1 MQQHDRWEGA
11 ISKKISD
18 ISIPHNCVFRETTAA
33 NIARLAAIDG
43 DTGAVF
49 SNGDKE
55 DCEEEERTRSY
66 PHSPTP
72 DHDRPPTITEVL
84 LIRFVESGHF
94 CGHVDMLS
102 MPGWNV
108 IGPRGYLFSKSIR
121 TITIHQTPNIWNIS
135 FQTASV
141 LSQKMNGGPVHC

>member
-1 MQQHDRWEGA
+1 MKQHDRWEGH
-11 ISKKISD
+11 SSNKISRYLTTVYSERRQQPTLPGWLLLTGTLERCSATVTRK
-18 ISIPHNCVFRETTAA
+18 IVRRRRGQGPTLTAPHPTTTDPPPS
-33 NIARLAAIDG
+33 RRYCQ
-43 DTGAVF
+43 
-49 SNGDKE
+49 
-55 DCEEEERTRSY
+55 CE
-66 PHSPTP
+66 
-72 DHDRPPTITEVL
+72 L
-84 LIRFVESGHF
+84 LDVESRHF